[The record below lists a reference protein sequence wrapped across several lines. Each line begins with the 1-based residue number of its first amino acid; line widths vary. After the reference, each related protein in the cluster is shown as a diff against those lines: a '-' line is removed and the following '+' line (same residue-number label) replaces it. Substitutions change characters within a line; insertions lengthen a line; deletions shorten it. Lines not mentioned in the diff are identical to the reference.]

1 MKVAIVDDDA
11 IVCSSIGTILTT
23 TGTAEVVWTAHDG
36 GAAVVAYARQKPDVL
51 LIDVQMPGTDGL
63 EASERILAEHPDA
76 RILVLTTFADPEYI
90 RRAIELG
97 TKGYLIKQDVAS
109 VIPAVQAVMA
119 GQVVLGADV
128 LRNLPMHDASGNV
141 QEPKASPLPD
151 DPRFAHLTDREHDIV
166 ELVAEGLDNREIAAK
181 LFLSEGTVRNRI
193 SDILAKTNISNRT
206 KLAIEWLT
214 SHDRHIHDHH
224 IDVR

>member
-1 MKVAIVDDDA
+1 MKVAIVDDDP
-11 IVCSSIGTILTT
+11 IVCSSIGTILTA

-76 RILVLTTFADPEYI
+76 RILVLTTFADSEYI

-128 LRNLPMHDASGNV
+128 LRNQIG
-141 QEPKASPLPD
+141 
-151 DPRFAHLTDREHDIV
+151 RAHV
-166 ELVAEGLDNREIAAK
+166 
-181 LFLSEGTVRNRI
+181 
-193 SDILAKTNISNRT
+193 
-206 KLAIEWLT
+206 
-214 SHDRHIHDHH
+214 
-224 IDVR
+224 